1 MYRLTEN
8 EFFEKGICRYE
19 DEYENKVMMKRGRD
33 GFVARL
39 RLHDKNIIA
48 EPLRVSFPPV
58 GDGIK
63 LKLNKTCDAEDVQKG
78 ISGFVKLI
86 QYWISM
92 EAALRTFNADNS
104 YFRRDNKSDE
114 DIWKDKLRA
123 LSQFAEVR
131 PTIARVFGN

>member
-92 EAALRTFNADNS
+92 EAAIWAFKADNR
-104 YFRRDNKSDE
+104 YFQKDGKSDE
-114 DIWKDKLRA
+114 DIWQDKVKA

-131 PTIARVFGN
+131 PMLDRALGN